1 VTGSTVPEAGLVLGL
16 LAAVAF
22 LAAIGRR
29 VGLPDPIVFALGGLG
44 LAVMPGIPQITLPPS
59 LVLVIF
65 LPPLIFAAAQDTSW
79 AEMRREARPILLLA
93 VGLVLV
99 TMAAVAA
106 VARALAPE
114 LTWAAALTLGA
125 IVAPPDAVAAKAI
138 ADTLHLPRRMVATL
152 GGEGLVND
160 ATALVA
166 FQVASSA
173 VVAGT
178 VLAVGPAAF
187 RIVYAAVVS
196 VAIGVA
202 VGWAGRHVL
211 TAVGDPAVENTVTLL
226 LPFGAFLP
234 AEAVHGSGVLAVVAL
249 ALYLS
254 RFSVLLASSSSR
266 LQGRVLWEMIDFL
279 LTGLSFVLVGLQL
292 RSSAEA
298 FLDHPTRVLL
308 ITAAVCLTVIGVRP
322 VWVFTTA
329 WLSHSVRALLA
340 EHVLSPKPTAPH
352 LAVLSWAGMRGVIS
366 LAVALSLPQVTA
378 SGEPFPGRELIV
390 FMAFA
395 VILVTLLGQG
405 LTLPLLI
412 RRLGIGDVGIRTVD
426 EEISARARMARVAL
440 AQLAAFAEET
450 QSPPEAVHR
459 VNLFYA
465 DRVEALDQ
473 QRHLGAA
480 SELEQ
485 ADEARVRRATYHLL
499 ERLMDV
505 ERAELQ
511 RMRNCSAIDS
521 LVARRLQRDLDL
533 LRLRDRM

>member
-29 VGLPDPIVFALGGLG
+29 VGLPDPIVFALGGLA

-79 AEMRREARPILLLA
+79 AEMRQEARPILLLA

-99 TMAAVAA
+99 TMAAVAV

-178 VLAVGPAAF
+178 VLEVGPAAI

-254 RFSVLLASSSSR
+254 RFSVLIASSTSR

-292 RSSAEA
+292 GSSAEA
-298 FLDHPTRVLL
+298 LLDRPGRVLL

-322 VWVFTTA
+322 LWVFATA
-329 WLSHSVRALLA
+329 WLSHSVRVMLA
-340 EHVLSPKPTAPH
+340 EHVLSPRPTAPL
-352 LAVLSWAGMRGVIS
+352 LAVLSWSGMRGVIS

-378 SGEPFPGRELIV
+378 AGELFPGRDLIV
-390 FMAFA
+390 FIAFA

-405 LTLPLLI
+405 LTLPILI
-412 RRLGIGDVGIRTVD
+412 RRLGIGDVGIRTED
-426 EEISARARMARVAL
+426 EEISARARMTRAAL
-440 AQLAAFAEET
+440 DQLAAFAEET
-450 QSPPEAVHR
+450 RSPPEAVHR

-465 DRVEALDQ
+465 DRVEGLDR

-511 RMRNCSAIDS
+511 RMRNSTVIDS

-533 LRLRDRM
+533 LRPRDRM